1 MIKGGNILKG
11 KRSHN
16 LLVLLILFIVVSII
30 IFPKNSLHSAKA
42 GINLWLF
49 TVFPALLPFFIGS
62 ELLLQLGFVRTIGKF
77 LEPIM
82 QPLFKVSGN
91 GAFAMAVGYTSGYPV
106 GAQIIKRLW
115 EEKLLNTS
123 EAERLMTFCNNS
135 GPLFMLG
142 VVAMGMF
149 NNSKIGYIIMLS
161 NYLGA
166 ITTGIIFRKY
176 KSSEKKGKNLDPV
189 KRVENN
195 FNDSNINFG
204 EILGS
209 AVTKSMN
216 TMILVGGYIIT
227 FSVLIEFLKFYG
239 LINVMAKI
247 ISPVFELIGFSKG
260 LIPGYISG
268 LMEITIGSNLISQ
281 AAAPLY
287 QKVILVSSI
296 LAWGG
301 FSTHGQV
308 LGVINSTK
316 INYFPYFIA
325 KIIHSFLTA
334 LYSYAFL
341 KFVDITKSPV
351 SQVFYHGNIKKMLN
365 IFEIS
370 SYLFASL
377 ILIIILLIIILSLT
391 KREA

>member
-1 MIKGGNILKG
+1 MKKNKS
-11 KRSHN
+11 RN
-16 LLVLLILFIVVSII
+16 FLVISVLFIVVSII
-30 IFPKNSLHSAKA
+30 VFPKNSLSAAKA

-82 QPLFKVSGN
+82 RPLFNVSGN

-106 GAQIIKRLW
+106 GAQVIKRLW

-166 ITTGIIFRKY
+166 FATGIIFRKY
-176 KSSEKKGKNLDPV
+176 RFME
-189 KRVENN
+189 ENRKN
-195 FNDSNINFG
+195 FNLSKGFENKSNYSNINFG

-209 AVTKSMN
+209 AVKTSMN
-216 TMILVGGYIIT
+216 TMIVIGGYIIA
-227 FSVLIEFLKFYG
+227 FSVLIEFLKVYG
-239 LINVMAKI
+239 LINAVEKI
-247 ISPVFELIGFSKG
+247 LTPVFESVGFNKN

-268 LMEITIGSNLISQ
+268 LMEITIGSSLISQ
-281 AAAPLY
+281 ATAPLF

-308 LGVINSTK
+308 IGVINSTK

-325 KIIHSFLTA
+325 KMIHSFMAA
-334 LYSYAFL
+334 LFSYIFL
-341 KFVDITKSPV
+341 KFINIGETSI
-351 SQVFYHGNIKKMLN
+351 SEVFFQGNVKTMLN
-365 IFEIS
+365 IFETS
-370 SYLFASL
+370 SYIFIALL
-377 ILIIILLIIILSLT
+377 LTIIFLIIILSLT
-391 KREA
+391 KKEA

>member
-1 MIKGGNILKG
+1 MKENKS
-11 KRSHN
+11 RN
-16 LLVLLILFIVVSII
+16 LLVISVLFIVVSII
-30 IFPKNSLHSAKA
+30 VFPKNSLSAAKA

-62 ELLLQLGFVRTIGKF
+62 ELLLQLGFVKNIGKF

-82 QPLFKVSGN
+82 RPLFNVSGN

-106 GAQIIKRLW
+106 GAQVIKRLW

-149 NNSKIGYIIMLS
+149 NNPKIGYIVMLS
-161 NYLGA
+161 NYLGSFA
-166 ITTGIIFRKY
+166 TGIIFRKH
-176 KSSEKKGKNLDPV
+176 KFKE
-189 KRVENN
+189 ENRKN
-195 FNDSNINFG
+195 FNLSKGAKNKSNYINTNFG
-204 EILGS
+204 EILGT
-209 AVTKSMN
+209 AVTTSMN
-216 TMILVGGYIIT
+216 TMIVIGGYIIA
-227 FSVLIEFLKFYG
+227 FSVLIEFLKVYG
-239 LINVMAKI
+239 LINIIGKI
-247 ISPVFELIGFSKG
+247 LAPVFEIIGFNKS

-268 LMEITIGSNLISQ
+268 LMEITIGSSLISQ
-281 AAAPLY
+281 ATAPLF

-308 LGVINSTK
+308 IGVINSTK

-325 KIIHSFLTA
+325 KIIHSIMAA
-334 LYSYAFL
+334 LFSYIFL
-341 KFVDITKSPV
+341 KFMNIGETSV
-351 SQVFYHGNIKKMLN
+351 SEVFFQGNVKTMLN
-365 IFEIS
+365 MFETS
-370 SYLFASL
+370 SYIFIALL
-377 ILIIILLIIILSLT
+377 LTIIFLIIILSLT
-391 KREA
+391 KKEA

>member
-1 MIKGGNILKG
+1 MKSK
-11 KRSHN
+11 KFHN
-16 LLVLLILFIVVSII
+16 LLIWFILLIVISII
-30 IFPKNSLHSAKA
+30 IFPKNSLYSAKA

-62 ELLLQLGFVRTIGKF
+62 ELLLQLGFVKAIGKF

-82 QPLFKVSGN
+82 RPLFNVSGN

-106 GAQIIKRLW
+106 GAQVIKRLW

-149 NNSKIGYIIMLS
+149 NNSRIGYIIMLS

-166 ITTGIIFRKY
+166 LITGIMFRKY
-176 KSSEKKGKNLDPV
+176 KSKIKNKNNLNHT
-189 KRVENN
+189 KIYENN
-195 FNDSNINFG
+195 FNSDNINFS

-209 AVTKSMN
+209 AVKTSMN
-216 TMILVGGYIIT
+216 TMILIGGYIIT
-227 FSVLIEFLKFYG
+227 FSVLIEFFKIYG
-239 LINVMAKI
+239 IINITEKI
-247 ISPVFELIGFSKG
+247 ISPVFKLVGFDKN

-268 LMEITIGSNLISQ
+268 LMEITIGSSTISQ
-281 AAAPLY
+281 VAAPLY

-316 INYFPYFIA
+316 ISYLPYFIA
-325 KIIHSFLTA
+325 KIIHSFITA
-334 LYSYAFL
+334 SFSYVFL
-341 KFVDITKSPV
+341 KFINIGESPV
-351 SQVFYHGNIKKMLN
+351 SQVFYQGNIRTMLN
-365 IFEIS
+365 TFEIS
-370 SYLFASL
+370 SYFFIVSL
-377 ILIIILLIIILSLT
+377 LMIILSIIIYALV
-391 KREA
+391 KKEA

>member
-1 MIKGGNILKG
+1 MKKNKSRNFLVI
-11 KRSHN
+11 S
-16 LLVLLILFIVVSII
+16 VLLIVVSII
-30 IFPKNSLHSAKA
+30 VFPKNSLSAAKA

-62 ELLLQLGFVRTIGKF
+62 ELLLQLGFVKNIGKF

-82 QPLFKVSGN
+82 RPLFNVSGN

-106 GAQIIKRLW
+106 GAQVIKRLW

-166 ITTGIIFRKY
+166 FATGIIFRKY
-176 KSSEKKGKNLDPV
+176 SFIE
-189 KRVENN
+189 ENRKN
-195 FNDSNINFG
+195 FNLSKGFENTSNYSNINFG

-209 AVTKSMN
+209 AVKTSMN
-216 TMILVGGYIIT
+216 TMIVIGGYIIA
-227 FSVLIEFLKFYG
+227 FSVLIEFLKVYG
-239 LINVMAKI
+239 LINAVEKI
-247 ISPVFELIGFSKG
+247 LTPVFESVGFNKN

-268 LMEITIGSNLISQ
+268 LMEITIGSSLISQ
-281 AAAPLY
+281 ATAPLF

-308 LGVINSTK
+308 IGVINSTK

-325 KIIHSFLTA
+325 KIIHSFMAA
-334 LYSYAFL
+334 LFSYIFL
-341 KFVDITKSPV
+341 EFINIGETSI
-351 SQVFYHGNIKKMLN
+351 SEVFFQGNVKTMLN
-365 IFEIS
+365 IFETS
-370 SYLFASL
+370 SYIFIALL
-377 ILIIILLIIILSLT
+377 LTIIFLIIILSLT
-391 KREA
+391 KKEA

>member
-1 MIKGGNILKG
+1 MKKNKS
-11 KRSHN
+11 RN
-16 LLVLLILFIVVSII
+16 FLVISVLFIVVSII
-30 IFPKNSLHSAKA
+30 VFPKNSLSAAKA

-62 ELLLQLGFVRTIGKF
+62 ELLLQLGFVKTIGKF

-82 QPLFKVSGN
+82 RPLFNVSGN

-106 GAQIIKRLW
+106 GAQVIKRLW

-149 NNSKIGYIIMLS
+149 SNSKIGYIIMLS

-166 ITTGIIFRKY
+166 FATGIIFRKHRFM
-176 KSSEKKGKNLDPV
+176 E
-189 KRVENN
+189 ENRKN
-195 FNDSNINFG
+195 FNLSKGFENKSNYININFG

-209 AVTKSMN
+209 AVKTSMN
-216 TMILVGGYIIT
+216 TMIVIGGYIIA
-227 FSVLIEFLKFYG
+227 FSVLIEFLKVYG
-239 LINVMAKI
+239 LINVIGKI
-247 ISPVFELIGFSKG
+247 LAPVFEIIGFNKS

-268 LMEITIGSNLISQ
+268 LMEITIGSSLISQ
-281 AAAPLY
+281 ATAPLF

-308 LGVINSTK
+308 IGVINSTK

-325 KIIHSFLTA
+325 KIIHSFMAA
-334 LYSYAFL
+334 LFSYIFL
-341 KFVDITKSPV
+341 KFINIGETSI
-351 SQVFYHGNIKKMLN
+351 SEVFFQGNVKTMLN
-365 IFEIS
+365 IFETS
-370 SYLFASL
+370 SYIFIALL
-377 ILIIILLIIILSLT
+377 LTIIFLIIILSLT
-391 KREA
+391 KKEA